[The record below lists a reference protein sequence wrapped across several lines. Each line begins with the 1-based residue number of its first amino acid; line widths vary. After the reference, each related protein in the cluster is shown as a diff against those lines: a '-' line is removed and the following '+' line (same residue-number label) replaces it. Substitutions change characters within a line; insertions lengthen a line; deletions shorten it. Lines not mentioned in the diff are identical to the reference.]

1 MKKKEFK
8 RIEKFMKK
16 HNSDQA
22 HDLEHIYRVLY
33 LALDIAQYE
42 KDVDMDVL
50 IAASLLHDIG
60 RKSQSKNK
68 NVNHAKKG
76 AKMAKEFLIDNN
88 YSKDF
93 AEKVSDCIEKHRFR
107 SENPPSSIEE
117 KILFDADKLDVLGAI
132 GIARTIM
139 FQTEMH
145 SNLYNLDENGNL
157 LHGEDDK
164 DDSFLHEYKYKLE
177 TVADKLY
184 TRRAKEIAS
193 KRTKIAEL
201 YYDSLVEEIE
211 ESYKSRALIKEFLE

>member
-1 MKKKEFK
+1 MNKKEFK
-8 RIEKFMKK
+8 RLEKFMKK

-60 RKSQSKNK
+60 RKAQSKNK
-68 NVNHAKKG
+68 NINHAKKG
-76 AKMAKEFLIDNN
+76 AKMAKKFLIDNN
-88 YSKDF
+88 YSEDF
-93 AEKVSDCIEKHRFR
+93 ADKVSSCIEKHRFR
-107 SENPPSSIEE
+107 GNNPPTMIEE

-132 GIARTIM
+132 GIARTIIY
-139 FQTEMH
+139 QTEIH

-164 DDSFLHEYKYKLE
+164 EDSFLHEYKYKIE
-177 TVADKLY
+177 TVSDKLY
-184 TRRAKEIAS
+184 TSRAKEIAS
-193 KRTKIAEL
+193 KRIKIAEL
-201 YYDSLVEEIE
+201 YYNSLIEELE
-211 ESYKSRALIKEFLE
+211 ESYKNKKMIEEILE